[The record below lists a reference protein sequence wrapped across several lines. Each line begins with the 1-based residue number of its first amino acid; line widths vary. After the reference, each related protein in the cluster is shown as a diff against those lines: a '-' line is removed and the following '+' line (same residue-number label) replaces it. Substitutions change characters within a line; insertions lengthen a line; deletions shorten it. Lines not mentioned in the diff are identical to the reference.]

1 MMAKMFDT
9 KISIGT
15 IITIITIVGTC
26 IYTQGIANNKIESS
40 VTSIEENTKKIKS
53 NREKTQSLE
62 VGQERIETKID
73 GVMNRFDRLETLIM
87 EM

>member
-1 MMAKMFDT
+1 MIEK

-15 IITIITIVGTC
+15 IVTILTVVITCV
-26 IYTQGIANNKIESS
+26 YTQGAMVNKID
-40 VTSIEENTKKIKS
+40 SIASDNENKSKSIQTNRSKIQ
-53 NREKTQSLE
+53 NLE

-73 GVMNRFDRLETLIM
+73 EVMKRFDRLETLIM

>member
-1 MMAKMFDT
+1 MIDK

-15 IITIITIVGTC
+15 VITVITIVATC
-26 IYTQGIANNKIESS
+26 IYTQGITSNKIESS
-40 VTSIEENTKKIKS
+40 EISIEENSKQIKT
-53 NREKTQSLE
+53 NRTKTQNLE

-73 GVMNRFDRLETLIM
+73 GVMDRFDRLETLIM

>member
-1 MMAKMFDT
+1 MIDK

-15 IITIITIVGTC
+15 IFTILTVLITC
-26 IYTQGIANNKIESS
+26 IYTQGAMVNKID
-40 VTSIEENTKKIKS
+40 SIASDNEDKS
-53 NREKTQSLE
+53 NSIQTNRNKIQSLE

-73 GVMNRFDRLETLIM
+73 EVMKRFDRLETLIM

>member
-1 MMAKMFDT
+1 MIDK

-15 IITIITIVGTC
+15 IFTILTVLITC
-26 IYTQGIANNKIESS
+26 IYKQGAMVNKID
-40 VTSIEENTKKIKS
+40 SIASDNEDKSKSIQTNRNKI
-53 NREKTQSLE
+53 QSLE

-73 GVMNRFDRLETLIM
+73 EVMKRFDRLETLIM

>member
-1 MMAKMFDT
+1 MINKQ
-9 KISIGT
+9 ISLGT
-15 IITIITIVGTC
+15 LITIVTIIGTF
-26 IYTQGIANNKIESS
+26 IYTQGIVSNKIESS
-40 VTSIEENTKKIKS
+40 EITIQENTKSIKT
-53 NREKTQSLE
+53 NRTKTQNLE